1 MMILNTIMTL
11 ALFALGVGLA
21 YDGFTREWG
30 IWKILLFACS
40 VLCVVE
46 RMFYF
51 RRVREAQRQTRLR
64 RERVDEML
72 RVE

>member
-1 MMILNTIMTL
+1 MILNTIMTL
-11 ALFALGVGLA
+11 AWFALGVGLA

-30 IWKILLFACS
+30 IWKILLLACS
-40 VLCVVE
+40 VLCFVE

-51 RRVREAQRQTRLR
+51 RRVREVQRQTRAR
-64 RERVDEML
+64 RERVDEMF